1 MSESGCVFGG
11 MCVSLPVSVFLRR
24 AGRVRVC
31 ACACLCACEL
41 TNLKLPWI
49 SLWHWLPLATLC
61 LCCVCRL
68 QGLLILECFF
78 FQLQSLTDLACSKG
92 LSHLKM
98 SLLLSLL
105 PFFHTHT
112 HTHNVYIAASTTTLE
127 FDIRLH
133 TKP

>member
-1 MSESGCVFGG
+1 MSESECVFGG
-11 MCVSLPVSVFLRR
+11 MCVSLCLLVSVFLRR
-24 AGRVRVC
+24 AGRAGVC

-49 SLWHWLPLATLC
+49 SLRRWLPLATLC

-92 LSHLKM
+92 LSHLKL
-98 SLLLSLL
+98 SLLLSFLHI
-105 PFFHTHT
+105 FSVHTHT
-112 HTHNVYIAASTTTLE
+112 MYIVLLPRVHRTA
-127 FDIRLH
+127 
-133 TKP
+133 P